1 MRRGVSANQGAL
13 RCSLIFGAIA
23 CAALH
28 AQSTVKEPAQVK
40 SGKAARAIAA
50 TDPWAEWVERD
61 FPFFSSVLNARE
73 AGPEFPKD
81 NLVPRGLIFPLAH
94 DCWACFDT
102 DLLRIAAVWRG
113 KGVTPMAL
121 APGSYHDPSRKTPGG
136 QKLLPQPDGEVW
148 LAAGIYPG
156 WQLSKL
162 SFRDPRTP
170 APSPEEVGRGPL
182 PEKMGRLKSL
192 GLQASGVTMN
202 YTVGTTR
209 VAEWIDGA
217 GSEKTPAV
225 VRHFQV
231 GPSRE
236 PMLLVLG
243 NKAPD
248 VEFAL
253 GPTDGRSGLM
263 LSSEPD
269 KGGHPTWFVRVEAHD
284 EPLEFSVSMAKGTP
298 PTLVAAVGLKSS
310 ALAHRWPQ
318 VVHSAV
324 HRSTSVASYVV
335 DDIDLPAVN
344 PWRRAIRISDIQ
356 FFPDGTGV
364 GVTLDGDVWILR
376 GLHGDRVEW
385 RRYASGL
392 HEPMTVAIR
401 DGEIYVFDR
410 NGIWHLRD
418 RNGDGEADEYELF
431 SNAFGQTADTRE
443 FPATLRLAPHG
454 EFVIAKGGQQATT
467 VGKHNGSVLR
477 ISADG
482 REATVLGYG
491 FRQPNIAV
499 NLRTGLV
506 TSSDQQGQ
514 YIPSTPLHVVG
525 GGQFYGFLSDFM
537 PREKYP
543 APIADPLV
551 WLPHSV
557 NASGISQVWLFNAR
571 MGPLNDGLVHI
582 GFNRPEL
589 FSVLLNSRGKRL
601 QAAVTSVTQDFAFPP
616 LNGSVNPIDGQL
628 YLAGFQ
634 VLGWGTTATRL
645 AGLARVRYTGR
656 PSTLP
661 KEVVAMKEGILLKFS
676 VPLDTVEAVKPSNYS
691 TSTWHYVRTYR
702 YGSPQLRANGQ
713 PGADPLPASSVYLS
727 EDGCGVFVGIPE
739 MKTAMQLRIGWSL
752 KARDGEGMVSS
763 AYTTP
768 YELPHFDPSREGFGN
783 IVVDLSK
790 PVVAQASGRE
800 SAPKEDGATLA
811 RTFGCVAC
819 HGGVAGGPAI
829 ATYGPPWT
837 GLFGKVRDFGNKTGR
852 VVADE
857 AYLRESILDPQAKI
871 VPGTEKVEAG
881 MPSYAGVLTDEQIG
895 AIIDYIKTL
904 K

>member
-1 MRRGVSANQGAL
+1 MAPVQPAL
-13 RCSLIFGAIA
+13 GWLLIFGVLVSPV
-23 CAALH
+23 AL
-28 AQSTVKEPAQVK
+28 AQST
-40 SGKAARAIAA
+40 SGKRARAKPEKVARHVAVPDSWGDWI
-50 TDPWAEWVERD
+50 EKD

-102 DLLRIAAVWRG
+102 DLLRIAAVWHG

-136 QKLLPQPDGEVW
+136 QTSLAQPDGEVW
-148 LAAGIYPG
+148 LATGIYPG
-156 WQLSKL
+156 WQLSNL
-162 SFRDPRTP
+162 SLRDPRTP

-182 PEKMGRLKSL
+182 PENLGRLKSL
-192 GLQASGVTMN
+192 VLQSSGVRMN
-202 YTVGTTR
+202 YTVGATH
-209 VAEWIDGA
+209 VEEWIDAA
-217 GSEKTPAV
+217 GSGEAPVV
-225 VRHFQV
+225 VRNFLV

-236 PMLLVLG
+236 PLLLVLG
-243 NKAPD
+243 NRAPN
-248 VEFAL
+248 VQFAL
-253 GPTDGRSGLM
+253 GPAGARSSLK
-263 LSSEPD
+263 LSSAPD
-269 KGGHPTWFVRVEAHD
+269 EGGHPTWFVRVEAHD
-284 EPLEFSVSMAKGTP
+284 EPLEFAVSMAMGAA
-298 PTLVAAVGLKSS
+298 PTSATAVAAKPVA
-310 ALAHRWPQ
+310 ALRRWPQ
-318 VVHSAV
+318 TVQSAV
-324 HRSTSVASYVV
+324 HRSPSEESYVV
-335 DDIDLPAVN
+335 DDIDLPVVN

-392 HEPMTVAIR
+392 HEPMTAAIR
-401 DGEIYVFDR
+401 DGEIFVFDR
-410 NGIWHLRD
+410 NGVWNLRD
-418 RNGDGEADEYELF
+418 TDGNGEADEYVLF
-431 SNAFGQTADTRE
+431 SNAFGQTADSRE
-443 FPATLRLAPHG
+443 FPATLRLAPRG

-499 NLRTGLV
+499 NMRTGLV

-557 NASGISQVWLFNAR
+557 NASGISQVWLFNAK
-571 MGPLNDGLVHI
+571 MGDLNDSLVHI

-589 FSVLLNSRGKRL
+589 FSVLINSRGKKP
-601 QAAVTSVTQDFAFPP
+601 QAAVTSITQEFQFPP
-616 LNGSVNPIDGQL
+616 LNGSVNPVDGQL

-645 AGLARVRYTGR
+645 AGLARVRHTGK
-656 PSTLP
+656 PSLLP
-661 KEVVAMKEGILLKFS
+661 REVVTMDKGVLLKFG
-676 VPLDTVEAVKPSNYS
+676 VRLDPVEATRLSNYALS
-691 TSTWHYVRTYR
+691 SWHYVRTYR
-702 YGSPQLRANGQ
+702 YGSPQLRANGE
-713 PGADPLPASSVYLS
+713 PGADAWPVSSVYLS
-727 EDGCGVFVGIPE
+727 KDGCVVFLGVPD
-739 MKTAMQLRIGWSL
+739 MKPVMQLRIGWSL
-752 KARDGEGMVSS
+752 KSHDGASMVNG

-768 YELPHFDPSREGFGN
+768 YELSAFDPVAEGFDN
-783 IVVDLSK
+783 IVVDLSRSGA
-790 PVVAQASGRE
+790 VAASRSE
-800 SAPKEDGATLA
+800 STSREDGATLA
-811 RTFGCVAC
+811 LTYGCVAC
-819 HGGVAGGPAI
+819 HGVASGGPVI
-829 ATYGPPWT
+829 STIGPTWKGLYGRE
-837 GLFGKVRDFGNKTGR
+837 RDFGGSVGR
-852 VVADE
+852 VLADE
-857 AYLRESILDPQAKI
+857 AYLRESILSPQAKI

-881 MPSYAGVLTDEQIG
+881 MPSYAGVLSDPQID
-895 AIIDYIKTL
+895 AIIGYIKTL
-904 K
+904 R

>member
-1 MRRGVSANQGAL
+1 MSAHRWAL
-13 RCSLIFGAIA
+13 GWLLIFGGLAP
-23 CAALH
+23 AALH
-28 AQSTVKEPAQVK
+28 AQSTPKEPARGT
-40 SGKAARAIAA
+40 SDKAVRQITAA
-50 TDPWAEWVERD
+50 NSWGDWIERD

-121 APGSYHDPSRKTPGG
+121 APGSYHDPSRKTPVG
-136 QKLLPQPDGEVW
+136 QKSLPQPDGEVW
-148 LAAGIYPG
+148 LATGIYPG
-156 WQLSKL
+156 WQLSNL
-162 SFRDPRTP
+162 SLHDPRTP

-182 PEKMGRLKSL
+182 PENLGRLKSL
-192 GLQASGVTMN
+192 VLHSSGVRMK
-202 YTVGTTR
+202 YTVGSTL
-209 VAEWIDGA
+209 VEEWIDAA
-217 GSEKTPAV
+217 GSGESPVV
-225 VRHFQV
+225 VRNLIM

-236 PMLLVLG
+236 PLLLVLG

-248 VEFAL
+248 VQFAL
-253 GPTDGRSGLM
+253 GSSKARRKLT
-263 LSSEPD
+263 LSSEPGD
-269 KGGHPTWFVRVEAHD
+269 GAHPTWFVRVEAHD
-284 EPLEFSVSMAKGTP
+284 EPLEFTVSLAKGTA
-298 PTLVAAVGLKSS
+298 PTPAAAMAATPS
-310 ALAHRWPQ
+310 AAPRRWPQ
-318 VVHSAV
+318 TVQTAV
-324 HRSTSVASYVV
+324 HRSSSAASYVV
-335 DDIDLPAVN
+335 DDIDLPVVN

-364 GVTLDGDVWILR
+364 GVTIDGDVWILR

-392 HEPMTVAIR
+392 HEPMTAAIR

-418 RNGDGEADEYELF
+418 RNGDGEADEHELF
-431 SNAFGQTADTRE
+431 SNAFGQTAETRE
-443 FPATLRLAPHG
+443 FPATLRLAPRG
-454 EFVIAKGGQQATT
+454 EFVIAKGGQQTT
-467 VGKHNGSVLR
+467 EGKNNGNVLR

-499 NLRTGLV
+499 NSRTGLV
-506 TSSDQQGQ
+506 TSSDQQGH

-525 GGQFYGFLSDFM
+525 GGQFYGFLGDFK
-537 PREKYP
+537 PREIYP

-557 NASGISQVWLFNAR
+557 NASGISQVWLIDAK
-571 MGPLNDGLVHI
+571 MGPLSDGLVHI

-601 QAAVTSVTQDFAFPP
+601 QAAVTSVTQDFEFPP
-616 LNGSVNPIDGQL
+616 LNGSVNPIDGRL

-645 AGLARVRYTGR
+645 AGLARVRYTGHA
-656 PSTLP
+656 STLP
-661 KEVVAMKEGILLKFS
+661 REVVAMKEGILLKFS
-676 VPLDTVEAVKPSNYS
+676 VPLDPVEAVKPSNYS
-691 TSTWHYVRTYR
+691 ASTWHYVRSYR

-713 PGADPLPASSVYLS
+713 PGADALPASSVYLS
-727 EDGCGVFVGIPE
+727 EDGCGVFVGIPD
-739 MKTAMQLRIGWSL
+739 MTTVMQLRFGWSL
-752 KARDGEGMVSS
+752 KTGKGEGMVSS
-763 AYTTP
+763 AYLTP
-768 YELPHFDPSREGFGN
+768 YDLPHFDPSLEGFGN
-783 IVVDLSK
+783 IVVDLTRTA
-790 PVVAQASGRE
+790 VAQANGKR

-837 GLFGKVRDFGNKTGR
+837 GLFGRVRDFGGKTGR
-852 VVADE
+852 VVADD

-871 VPGTEKVEAG
+871 VPGTEKAEAG
-881 MPSYAGVLTDEQIG
+881 MPSYAGVLTDNQID
-895 AIIDYIKTL
+895 AIIEYIKTL
-904 K
+904 R